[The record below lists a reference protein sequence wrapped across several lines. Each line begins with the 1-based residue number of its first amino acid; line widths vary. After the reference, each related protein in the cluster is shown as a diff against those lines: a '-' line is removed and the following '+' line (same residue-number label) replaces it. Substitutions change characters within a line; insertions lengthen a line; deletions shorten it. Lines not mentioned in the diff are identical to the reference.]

1 VVTKISL
8 NRILAYVKKILKV
21 PSQLDVSFWRKILK
35 VPFELYLPIQR
46 KKLKE
51 LYLSCFPKMIK
62 TLNGPSV

>member
-1 VVTKISL
+1 VVTKISV

-51 LYLSCFPKMIK
+51 LYVGSWPI
-62 TLNGPSV
+62 